1 MLAIEGTGSAVP
13 RIGVVVATKAA
24 RPESPPNNNK
34 LQGFSNVKELDVK
47 VVHDITGYLSGPSTP
62 FERARTPSKGKSINK
77 VVDVTLP
84 DDLKPWSLK
93 LSYKG
98 QKRLEAL
105 QKAKEIAEAASNRRT
120 ATPKADNY
128 RQEIALKGSVFTDHS
143 SEITLDLPENPE
155 FASPVRSSSS
165 SRPKGNSSI
174 KPLSEFEIQQLSR
187 PNSRAKYIQQRNTAM
202 EANKIKMDE
211 KMVEKVYDLQ
221 KLLECY
227 VAEPKV
233 VMHNPHTHTKLLS
246 RVETP
251 PKERV
256 NERIGDATIAKL
268 NELTDEVNN
277 IRLDCKPII
286 PKTETVQLDPAN
298 MTEEQQE
305 MLRQRSKRTKAASR
319 SNAAVMNQLKNYQQ
333 GLETFESLAVFA
345 ELRFHEVL
353 TTESRLHGTNPSKL
367 KAAAAADLL
376 LKLTKGLGS
385 YSAIIEGLVSEL
397 LNSVYVDYFRSSDP
411 VKSITSFY
419 HKQTFFEQ
427 SGDLA
432 EALGMCLTHSLT
444 HLLTHSLTH
453 SLTYSL
459 THSLTRLLDDAQTE
473 LHMINQGV
481 EMKSIIK
488 KSVAGAYNTHIL
500 FIRDACFFTWKL
512 HSNRNRRLIAYFDK
526 KYLHG

>member
-1 MLAIEGTGSAVP
+1 M
-13 RIGVVVATKAA
+13 
-24 RPESPPNNNK
+24 
-34 LQGFSNVKELDVK
+34 
-47 VVHDITGYLSGPSTP
+47 Y
-62 FERARTPSKGKSINK
+62 
-77 VVDVTLP
+77 
-84 DDLKPWSLK
+84 
-93 LSYKG
+93 
-98 QKRLEAL
+98 
-105 QKAKEIAEAASNRRT
+105 
-120 ATPKADNY
+120 
-128 RQEIALKGSVFTDHS
+128 
-143 SEITLDLPENPE
+143 NP
-155 FASPVRSSSS
+155 
-165 SRPKGNSSI
+165 
-174 KPLSEFEIQQLSR
+174 Q
-187 PNSRAKYIQQRNTAM
+187 
-202 EANKIKMDE
+202 
-211 KMVEKVYDLQ
+211 
-221 KLLECY
+221 
-227 VAEPKV
+227 
-233 VMHNPHTHTKLLS
+233 THTKLLS

-251 PKERV
+251 PKKRV
-256 NERIGDATIAKL
+256 NERIGDSTIAKL
-268 NELTDEVNN
+268 NELTDEVND

-305 MLRQRSKRTKAASR
+305 MLRHRSKRTKAASK

-385 YSAIIEGLVSEL
+385 YSAIIEGLVGEL

-432 EALGMCLTHSLT
+432 EALGTC
-444 HLLTHSLTH
+444 LTH

-481 EMKSIIK
+481 EMKSVIK